1 MVIGTSTAAA
11 GEGRNRTPQG
21 SADEAPAAPGASRLS
36 RRPLV
41 RRLMSVFAFGLTI
54 SALAAAGFG
63 IAGSD
68 DGVFVS
74 LLIAGGFLS
83 LTATAALRYFS
94 KGRF

>member
-1 MVIGTSTAAA
+1 MAIGTSTAAA
-11 GEGRNRTPQG
+11 DEGRNRTPQG
-21 SADEAPAAPGASRLS
+21 SADEVPAAGASRPS
-36 RRPLV
+36 RLPLV

-83 LTATAALRYFS
+83 LTATATLRYFS
-94 KGRF
+94 KGRL